1 MKVVSSLPTM
11 LQSRQIQPPS
21 SSRAMQATLH
31 KWFQITVLR
40 IRHQTLQLT
49 LLTPLATRQQAQMQL
64 QMLTRLP
71 MLRVVVVTQLMSHQA
86 ITLPR
91 IRLLMRRP
99 THHQNPTRHRMLL
112 TLRPRSLAATQQHQT
127 QVHRMGQLHQPIVV
141 VVTQLM
147 SHQAITLPRI
157 RLLMRRPT
165 HHQNPTRHRMLLT
178 LRPRSL
184 AIKQKIA
191 LLELIKPHQVTRLM
205 VRMLQC
211 QVTTQYQFNTILLT
225 ITVQISSR
233 AVVEV

>member
-112 TLRPRSLAATQQHQT
+112 TLRPRSLA
-127 QVHRMGQLHQPIVV
+127 
-141 VVTQLM
+141 
-147 SHQAITLPRI
+147 
-157 RLLMRRPT
+157 
-165 HHQNPTRHRMLLT
+165 
-178 LRPRSL
+178 
-184 AIKQKIA
+184 IKQKIA
-191 LLELIKPHQVTRLM
+191 LLELIKPHQVTRRM
-205 VRMLQC
+205 VQMLQC
-211 QVTTQYQFNTILLT
+211 RVTTQYQFNTILLT